1 MVSMSQ
7 LDIGED
13 ALQSASRRLD
23 SQLSMHQNEI
33 MQRAHSSL
41 VPNSSDHMQLA
52 IAAKLHQP
60 LDRD

>member
-13 ALQSASRRLD
+13 ALQSRRFD

-41 VPNSSDHMQLA
+41 IPGSSDPMQLA
-52 IAAKLHQP
+52 LAVK
-60 LDRD
+60 